1 MNNTTFAFNGF
12 LKSIHEDINMISDP
26 YNRAKIKALVMQT
39 LVSTGSV
46 EDQFI
51 GVEGPVDTV
60 STPKKSRKKKTDR
73 QELENH
79 PNEKP
84 EMENDNVVNT
94 DSTEIPT
101 SDTMQ
106 NESVQAAPTPAE
118 PTQTEQIEQHTEP
131 AAAPTPAQ
139 ESGIVMPNDI
149 EDTWTENMQL
159 MFKNEIKEIMDIAK
173 ANIAAKKIDQA
184 FMIQCAINATNG
196 LVTNWRNPFDVPP
209 RYIKIFLAEF
219 KTRIVAA
226 NGVLPAAA

>member
-12 LKSIHEDINMISDP
+12 LKSITEDINMISDP
-26 YNRAKIKALVMQT
+26 YNRARIKALVMQT
-39 LVSTGSV
+39 LVATGSV

-51 GVEGPVDTV
+51 GVEGPVDTAA
-60 STPKKSRKKKTDR
+60 SAKKPRRKKTDR

-84 EMENDNVVNT
+84 AAEADNNT
-94 DSTEIPT
+94 ANANTEIPT
-101 SDTMQ
+101 DNTVQ
-106 NESVQAAPTPAE
+106 NEPVQSAAAPAE
-118 PTQTEQIEQHTEP
+118 PAQAEQVTQCPEP
-131 AAAPTPAQ
+131 VTASPASQ
-139 ESGIVMPNDI
+139 EGGIIMPEDI
-149 EDTWTENMQL
+149 EDTWTDNMQV

-226 NGVLPAAA
+226 NGILPAAA